1 MTPFDLKQT
10 RGKYLQKTVKF
21 ESFLQLPE
29 FLMFQKGFDVSKE
42 IKTLKFDGG

>member
-21 ESFLQLPE
+21 GSFLQLPE

-42 IKTLKFDGG
+42 IKTLEFDGG